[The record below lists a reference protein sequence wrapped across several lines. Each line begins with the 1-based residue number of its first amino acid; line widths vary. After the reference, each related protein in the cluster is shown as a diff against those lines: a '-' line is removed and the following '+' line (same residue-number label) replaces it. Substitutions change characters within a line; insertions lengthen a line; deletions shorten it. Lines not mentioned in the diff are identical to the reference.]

1 MQHQTKNIS
10 IMKEQFD
17 CLVQRMT
24 IEFRRLVT
32 FAFHENNIPMINRLV
47 GVYNTYQEEERE
59 GVGYICDLRNKED
72 LRTCMESGLTAEEIA
87 ELVAKSFDE
96 SDKNYTT
103 KFLCCYESNHLLM
116 HSALKDTIISNATE
130 IVEHMLKH
138 PFCYDQDIYSKILT
152 DHVE

>member
-1 MQHQTKNIS
+1 
-10 IMKEQFD
+10 MKEQFE

-32 FAFHENNIPMINRLV
+32 FAFHENDIQMINRLV
-47 GVYNTYQEEERE
+47 GVYNTYQEERE
-59 GVGYICDLRNKED
+59 GVGYICDLQNKED
-72 LRTCMESGLTAEEIA
+72 LRTCMEGGLTAEEIA
-87 ELVAKSFDE
+87 ELVAKSFDK

-103 KFLCCYESNHLLM
+103 KFLCGYESNHLLM

>member
-1 MQHQTKNIS
+1 MQHQTKNIR

-47 GVYNTYQEEERE
+47 VVYNTYQEKERE
-59 GVGYICDLRNKED
+59 GIGYICDLQNKE
-72 LRTCMESGLTAEEIA
+72 
-87 ELVAKSFDE
+87 V
-96 SDKNYTT
+96 
-103 KFLCCYESNHLLM
+103 

-138 PFCYDQDIYSKILT
+138 PFCYDQEIYSKILT

>member
-10 IMKEQFD
+10 IMKEQFE

-32 FAFHENNIPMINRLV
+32 FAFHENDIQMINRLV
-47 GVYNTYQEEERE
+47 GVYNTYQEERE

-87 ELVAKSFDE
+87 ELVAKSFDK

-103 KFLCCYESNHLLM
+103 KFLCGYESNHLLM

-138 PFCYDQDIYSKILT
+138 PFCYDQEIYSKILT

>member
-32 FAFHENNIPMINRLV
+32 FAFHENNIPMINRLL
-47 GVYNTYQEEERE
+47 GVYNKYQ
-59 GVGYICDLRNKED
+59 
-72 LRTCMESGLTAEEIA
+72 
-87 ELVAKSFDE
+87 
-96 SDKNYTT
+96 
-103 KFLCCYESNHLLM
+103 ESNHLLM

-138 PFCYDQDIYSKILT
+138 PFCYDQEIYSKILT

>member
-1 MQHQTKNIS
+1 
-10 IMKEQFD
+10 MKEQFD

-32 FAFHENNIPMINRLV
+32 FSFHENNIPMINRLL

-59 GVGYICDLRNKED
+59 GAGYICA
-72 LRTCMESGLTAEEIA
+72 T
-87 ELVAKSFDE
+87 
-96 SDKNYTT
+96 
-103 KFLCCYESNHLLM
+103 
-116 HSALKDTIISNATE
+116 LKDTIISNATE

-138 PFCYDQDIYSKILT
+138 PFCYDQEIYSKILT

>member
-1 MQHQTKNIS
+1 MIKNIWLIQKIVLPLQHQTKNIR

-32 FAFHENNIPMINRLV
+32 FAFHENNIPMINRLL
-47 GVYNTYQEEERE
+47 GVYNTYQEE
-59 GVGYICDLRNKED
+59 
-72 LRTCMESGLTAEEIA
+72 
-87 ELVAKSFDE
+87 
-96 SDKNYTT
+96 TT
-103 KFLCCYESNHLLM
+103 KFLCGYESNHLLM

-138 PFCYDQDIYSKILT
+138 PFCYDQEIYSKILT

>member
-1 MQHQTKNIS
+1 
-10 IMKEQFD
+10 MKEQFD

-87 ELVAKSFDE
+87 ELVAKSFDK

-103 KFLCCYESNHLLM
+103 KFLCGYESNHLLM

-138 PFCYDQDIYSKILT
+138 PFCYDQEIYSKILT

>member
-1 MQHQTKNIS
+1 
-10 IMKEQFD
+10 MKEQFE

-32 FAFHENNIPMINRLV
+32 FAFHENDIQMINRLV
-47 GVYNTYQEEERE
+47 GVYNTYQEERE

-72 LRTCMESGLTAEEIA
+72 LRTCMEGGLTAEEIA
-87 ELVAKSFDE
+87 ELVAKSFDK

-103 KFLCCYESNHLLM
+103 KFLCGYESNHLLM

-138 PFCYDQDIYSKILT
+138 PFCYDQEIYSKILT

>member
-1 MQHQTKNIS
+1 MQHQTKKIR
-10 IMKEQFD
+10 IMKEQFG

-32 FAFHENNIPMINRLV
+32 FAFHENNIPMINRLL
-47 GVYNTYQEEERE
+47 GVYNTYQEE
-59 GVGYICDLRNKED
+59 
-72 LRTCMESGLTAEEIA
+72 
-87 ELVAKSFDE
+87 
-96 SDKNYTT
+96 TT
-103 KFLCCYESNHLLM
+103 KFLCGYESNNLLM

>member
-1 MQHQTKNIS
+1 MQHQTKNIR

-32 FAFHENNIPMINRLV
+32 FAFHENNIPMINRLL
-47 GVYNTYQEEERE
+47 GVYNTYQ
-59 GVGYICDLRNKED
+59 
-72 LRTCMESGLTAEEIA
+72 AE
-87 ELVAKSFDE
+87 
-96 SDKNYTT
+96 TT
-103 KFLCCYESNHLLM
+103 KFLCGYEFNYLLM
-116 HSALKDTIISNATE
+116 YSALKDTIISNATE

-138 PFCYDQDIYSKILT
+138 PFCYDQDIYGKILT

>member
-1 MQHQTKNIS
+1 MHHQTKNIS

-59 GVGYICDLRNKED
+59 GVGYICDLQNKED
-72 LRTCMESGLTAEEIA
+72 FRTCMEGGLTAEEIA
-87 ELVAKSFDE
+87 ELVAKFFDNDCE
-96 SDKNYTT
+96 NYTT
-103 KFLCCYESNHLLM
+103 KFLCGYESNHLLM

-138 PFCYDQDIYSKILT
+138 PFCYDQYIYSKILT

>member
-1 MQHQTKNIS
+1 
-10 IMKEQFD
+10 MKEQFD

-32 FAFHENNIPMINRLV
+32 FAFHENNIPMINCLV

-59 GVGYICDLRNKED
+59 GIGHICDLQNKED
-72 LRTCMESGLTAEEIA
+72 LVACMEGGLTAEELA
-87 ELVAKSFDE
+87 ELVAKFSNK
-96 SDKNYTT
+96 SGKNYTT
-103 KFLCCYESNHLLM
+103 KFLCGYESNHLLM

-138 PFCYDQDIYSKILT
+138 PFCYDQEIYGKILT

>member
-1 MQHQTKNIS
+1 
-10 IMKEQFD
+10 MKEQFE

-47 GVYNTYQEEERE
+47 GVYNTYQEERE
-59 GVGYICDLRNKED
+59 GVGYICDLQNKED
-72 LRTCMESGLTAEEIA
+72 LRTCMEGGLTAEEIA
-87 ELVAKSFDE
+87 ELVAKSFDK

-103 KFLCCYESNHLLM
+103 KFLCGYESNHLLM

-138 PFCYDQDIYSKILT
+138 PFCYDQEIYSKILT

>member
-1 MQHQTKNIS
+1 MQHQTKNIR

-47 GVYNTYQEEERE
+47 GVYNTYQEE
-59 GVGYICDLRNKED
+59 
-72 LRTCMESGLTAEEIA
+72 
-87 ELVAKSFDE
+87 
-96 SDKNYTT
+96 TT
-103 KFLCCYESNHLLM
+103 KFLCGYESNHLLM
-116 HSALKDTIISNATE
+116 YSALKDTIISNATE

>member
-1 MQHQTKNIS
+1 
-10 IMKEQFD
+10 MKEQFD

-47 GVYNTYQEEERE
+47 CVYNTYQEERE
-59 GVGYICDLRNKED
+59 GVGYICDLQNKED
-72 LRTCMESGLTAEEIA
+72 LRTCMEGGLTAEELA
-87 ELVAKSFDE
+87 ELVAKSN
-96 SDKNYTT
+96 DKSGENYTT
-103 KFLCCYESNHLLM
+103 KFLCGYESNHLLM

-152 DHVE
+152 YHVE

>member
-10 IMKEQFD
+10 IMKEQFE

-32 FAFHENNIPMINRLV
+32 FAFHENDIQMINRLV

-87 ELVAKSFDE
+87 ELVAKSFDK

-103 KFLCCYESNHLLM
+103 KFLCGYESNHLLM

-138 PFCYDQDIYSKILT
+138 PFCYDQEIYSKILT

>member
-87 ELVAKSFDE
+87 ELVAKSFDK

-103 KFLCCYESNHLLM
+103 KFLCGYESNHLLM

-138 PFCYDQDIYSKILT
+138 PFCYDQEIYSKILT

>member
-32 FAFHENNIPMINRLV
+32 FAFHENDIQMINRLV
-47 GVYNTYQEEERE
+47 GVYNTYQEEERD
-59 GVGYICDLRNKED
+59 GVGYICDLQNKED
-72 LRTCMESGLTAEEIA
+72 LRTCMEGGLTAEEIA
-87 ELVAKSFDE
+87 ELVAKSFDK

-103 KFLCCYESNHLLM
+103 KFLCGYESNHLLM

-138 PFCYDQDIYSKILT
+138 PFCYDQEIYSKILT

>member
-1 MQHQTKNIS
+1 
-10 IMKEQFD
+10 MKEQFD

-32 FAFHENNIPMINRLV
+32 FAFHENNIPMINRLL

-59 GVGYICDLRNKED
+59 GVGYICDLQNKED
-72 LRTCMESGLTAEEIA
+72 LAACMEGGLTAEELA
-87 ELVAKSFDE
+87 ELVVKFSNKSGE
-96 SDKNYTT
+96 NYTT
-103 KFLCCYESNHLLM
+103 KFLCGYESNHLLM
-116 HSALKDTIISNATE
+116 YSALKDTIISNATE

-138 PFCYDQDIYSKILT
+138 PFCYDQEIYSKILT

>member
-1 MQHQTKNIS
+1 
-10 IMKEQFD
+10 MKEQFD

-32 FAFHENNIPMINRLV
+32 FAFHENDIQMINRLV

-59 GVGYICDLRNKED
+59 GVGYICDLQNKED
-72 LRTCMESGLTAEEIA
+72 LRTCMEGGLTAEEIA
-87 ELVAKSFDE
+87 ELVAKSFDK

-103 KFLCCYESNHLLM
+103 KFLCGYESNHLLM

>member
-1 MQHQTKNIS
+1 
-10 IMKEQFD
+10 MKEQFD

-32 FAFHENNIPMINRLV
+32 FAFHENNIPMINRLL

-59 GVGYICDLRNKED
+59 GIGYICDLQNKED
-72 LRTCMESGLTAEEIA
+72 LVACMEGGLTAEELA
-87 ELVAKSFDE
+87 ELVAKFSNK
-96 SDKNYTT
+96 SGKNYTT
-103 KFLCCYESNHLLM
+103 KFLCGYESNHLLM
-116 HSALKDTIISNATE
+116 YSALKDTIISNATE

-138 PFCYDQDIYSKILT
+138 PFCYDQYIYSKILT

>member
-1 MQHQTKNIS
+1 MQHQTKNIR

-32 FAFHENNIPMINRLV
+32 FAFHENNIPMINRLL
-47 GVYNTYQEEERE
+47 GVYNTYQEE
-59 GVGYICDLRNKED
+59 
-72 LRTCMESGLTAEEIA
+72 
-87 ELVAKSFDE
+87 
-96 SDKNYTT
+96 TT
-103 KFLCCYESNHLLM
+103 KFLCGYESNHLLM
-116 HSALKDTIISNATE
+116 RSALKDTIISNATE

-138 PFCYDQDIYSKILT
+138 PFCYDQEIYSKILT

>member
-1 MQHQTKNIS
+1 
-10 IMKEQFD
+10 MKEQFD

-32 FAFHENNIPMINRLV
+32 FSFHENNIPMINRLL

-59 GVGYICDLRNKED
+59 GVGYICA
-72 LRTCMESGLTAEEIA
+72 T
-87 ELVAKSFDE
+87 
-96 SDKNYTT
+96 
-103 KFLCCYESNHLLM
+103 
-116 HSALKDTIISNATE
+116 LKDTIISNATE

>member
-1 MQHQTKNIS
+1 
-10 IMKEQFD
+10 MKEQFE

-32 FAFHENNIPMINRLV
+32 FAFHENDIQMINRLV

-87 ELVAKSFDE
+87 ELVAKSFDK

-103 KFLCCYESNHLLM
+103 KFLCGYESNHLLM

-138 PFCYDQDIYSKILT
+138 PFCYDQEIYSKILT

>member
-1 MQHQTKNIS
+1 
-10 IMKEQFD
+10 MKEQFD

-87 ELVAKSFDE
+87 ELVAKSFDK

-103 KFLCCYESNHLLM
+103 KFLCGYESNHLLM